1 MFEWKD
7 DFSVKIPL
15 LDEQHKKLFEIGE
28 NVHLMLT
35 NADGEDTFTGII
47 AQVKELIKYTKYH
60 FEQEELLM
68 KKFNFDGVDAH
79 VAEHKQF
86 IRYIESLDYNQI
98 DNHQVQTLTDLVQ
111 FLAKWIFK
119 HIINTD
125 FQYSDTIQHG
135 LANEH
140 ASG

>member
-1 MFEWKD
+1 MFEWKE

-35 NADGEDTFTGII
+35 RSDDEDAFAEII
-47 AQVKELIKYTKYH
+47 TQVKELIKYTKYH

-68 KKFNFDGVDAH
+68 KKFNFEGLDAH
-79 VAEHKQF
+79 IAEHGQF
-86 IRYIESLDYNQI
+86 IHYIESLDYNQI

-135 LANEH
+135 LANVH
-140 ASG
+140 ATE